1 MCSCLVIWL
10 IRIVKGRHFIGHFL
24 FWWRG
29 FYRCCMAD
37 RRRLTWL
44 NHYGCNWGRI
54 SNWLVRQLWV
64 RLDVA
69 HYRFADCKGRRVG
82 RSTHHCFLI
91 VDDFSNDRSMLGYV
105 FFYRSELSPTT
116 FDPLNYLSLELCDLN
131 FLDFVFFQ
139 LPVPLRNRI
148 REPKSHE

>member
-1 MCSCLVIWL
+1 MSGVDTSWRFLEWRLVFHRGCLANW
-10 IRIVKGRHFIGHFL
+10 
-24 FWWRG
+24 
-29 FYRCCMAD
+29 
-37 RRRLTWL
+37 RRLIWIM
-44 NHYGCNWGRI
+44 HHACNWGRI
-54 SNWLVRQLWV
+54 SERLVRQLWV

-91 VDDFSNDRSMLGYV
+91 VDDFSNDRSMLRYV
-105 FFYRSELSPTT
+105 FFYRCELSPTT

-131 FLDFVFFQ
+131 LLDFVFFQ